1 MQQFD
6 IVIVGNSAA
15 GLQAVRTI
23 RRHSSRVSVALVDRE
38 ACPAYSRV
46 LTPYFIG
53 GKTGREN
60 LFIVDETFY
69 RDMGVTTLF
78 GQAALSLDA
87 DRRELRLAGGSVLG
101 FGALLLALGSEARQF
116 QPGLERVSTLRHL
129 ADADRLAALL
139 QRARCVT
146 ALGAGLVSVPV
157 LSHLP
162 PEVERHLVVGSD
174 RIFSRLLD
182 AESAAVLEEHFQA
195 AGVVLHKRE
204 DITGVREGER
214 LRLSLASG
222 KSLDSDVL
230 LVGKGVLP
238 NTLLARE
245 AGLAVADGILV
256 DDCCRTSCPAIYAAG
271 DAAQGRDYVTGATTV
286 QGNWITAVEQG
297 EVAARNMLGLQQCYE
312 GSMKN
317 NITEVFGLDVAA
329 IGYCSDDA
337 PRTVVHGSLASRR
350 YRKLFLDGKERVIGA
365 VLIGETN
372 DSGVYYHMVRTRL
385 SFPGRRLVQGDA
397 GYGAFTRQIA

>member
-53 GKTGREN
+53 GKTARQN
-60 LFIVDETFY
+60 LFIADDAFY

-78 GQAALSLDA
+78 GQAALSVDP
-87 DRRELRLAGGSVLG
+87 DRRELRLADGSSLG
-101 FGALLLALGSEARQF
+101 FNALLLALGSEARPF
-116 QPGLERVSTLRHL
+116 KPGSERVSTLRHL

-139 QRARCVT
+139 QPARCVT

-157 LSHLP
+157 LSHLS

-195 AGVVLHKRE
+195 SGVTLHKRE
-204 DITGVREGER
+204 EISEVLEGER

-222 KSLDSDVL
+222 KNLDTDAL

-245 AGLAVADGILV
+245 AGLAVSDGILV
-256 DDCCRTSCPAIYAAG
+256 DDCCRTSCPAIFAAG
-271 DAAQGRDYVTGATTV
+271 DAAQGRDYVTGETTV

-297 EVAARNMLGLQQCYE
+297 EVAARNMLGLNQLYE

-329 IGYCSDDA
+329 IGCCSDA
-337 PRTVVHGSLASRR
+337 VGRTVVHGSLASRR
-350 YRKLFLDGKERVIGA
+350 YRKIFLDEKERVVGA

-372 DSGVYYHMVRTRL
+372 DSGVYYQMVRARL
-385 SFPGRRLVQGDA
+385 PFPGRRLMQGDA
-397 GYGAFTRQIA
+397 GYAAFTRRIA